1 LKVQILKWITLLG
14 MTVCL
19 AWQGGQVAFAF
30 NEPVSPEAAS
40 ASTAGAHEQK
50 ADSEE
55 ANEFR
60 HAPSVQMLARLLGI
74 STETAARIFEIINS
88 GVLILTILFFL
99 VKIVPKAIRSR
110 SANIQKKLDEARL
123 ETKTANERLGEVEA
137 KLAKIGDDIEAI
149 RQQTERD
156 MVQDEKRIKQ
166 ALEDERQRIVSSAE
180 QEIESAG
187 AAAKREL
194 KRFAA
199 ELAVDNAAKRIQLS
213 YDSDKVLVERFGKE
227 LTSEFG
233 KGGQN

>member
-1 LKVQILKWITLLG
+1 
-14 MTVCL
+14 MTACL
-19 AWQGGQVAFAF
+19 AWQGGQAAFAF
-30 NEPVSPEAAS
+30 GEAASTQAAS
-40 ASTAGAHEQK
+40 ASTPDAHGHKE
-50 ADSEE
+50 DSEDTS
-55 ANEFR
+55 EFR
-60 HAPSVQMLARLLGI
+60 HAASVQMLARLLGI
-74 STETAARIFEIINS
+74 GTETAARIFEVINS
-88 GVLILTILFFL
+88 GILIFTILFFL

-110 SANIQKKLDEARL
+110 TANIQKKLVEARE
-123 ETKTANERLGEVEA
+123 ETETANKRLSEVEA
-137 KLAKIGDDIEAI
+137 KLAKIGEDIEAI

-166 ALEDERQRIVSSAE
+166 ALEDERQRIVQSAE

-213 YDSDKVLVERFGKE
+213 YDSDKALVERFGKD
-227 LTSEFG
+227 LTSQFG